1 MGGWTQQIIKFF
13 SEHAEDAWKYIKEMP
28 PKERFGHALLATVV
42 GVGLKIYTGLDN
54 DKPGNKQL
62 NAFEEGIKINSVAEP
77 ANQIAE
83 NCEI

>member
-28 PKERFGHALLATVV
+28 PKERFAYVLFATVI
-42 GVGLKIYTGLDN
+42 GVGLKIYSGLDN
-54 DKPGNKQL
+54 DKAGNKQL
-62 NAFEEGIKINSVAEP
+62 NVSKKDNRISDVAEP